1 MNMFNLYNPCV
12 LSAFAPFKQ
21 FVYVIV
27 ANWGNARLIA
37 RGGGQ

>member
-1 MNMFNLYNPCV
+1 MNIFNLHNPCV
-12 LSAFAPFKQ
+12 ISAIGPFEQ
-21 FVYVIV
+21 FVFVIV